1 MTSDIYERLAA
12 HLDSLP
18 AGFARTE
25 VGVELRILQRLFT
38 PDEAEVAVHL
48 TVIAEE
54 ARVVARRA
62 QLSVSQAAAHLEA
75 MDRKGL
81 VLCIRDAGRPPRYMA
96 LQFVVGFWEAQ
107 VNRLTPELVE
117 DVLEYEPAVIQLEH
131 WRKAPQMR
139 TIPVQKSIRGQNE
152 VMPYELAEQLVREHT
167 SLAVAN
173 CICRKAMRTL
183 GQGCDKPEE
192 SCLALGTAA
201 DHVAASGRGRKI
213 SLTETME
220 ILDRADETGL
230 VLQPDNAKDP
240 LFICTCCG
248 CCCGVLR
255 SFKRSPQPG
264 RIVSSPFIAHLD
276 APQCNGC
283 RVCTTRC
290 QMEAIRIVEKK
301 ALLDQ
306 DRCIGCGLC
315 VSTCPPHCLT
325 LVRKPRSQQ
334 SHIPK
339 DHIRSALQVAQARG
353 KLGIRELVKLQI
365 QSKLDRLLAPSR
377 DDP

>member
-1 MTSDIYERLAA
+1 M
-12 HLDSLP
+12 
-18 AGFARTE
+18 
-25 VGVELRILQRLFT
+25 
-38 PDEAEVAVHL
+38 AVHL

-62 QLSVSQAAAHLEA
+62 QLPVSQAATHLEA

-81 VLCIRDAGRPPRYMA
+81 VLCIRDAGGPPRYMA
-96 LQFVVGFWEAQ
+96 LQFVVGFWESQ

-117 DVLEYEPAVIQLEH
+117 DVLEYEPAVIQPEH

-139 TIPVQKSIRGQNE
+139 TIPVHKSIHGQNE
-152 VMPYELAEQLVREHT
+152 VMHYELAEELVREHT

-173 CICRKAMRTL
+173 CICRQAMRTL
-183 GQGCDKPEE
+183 GQGCEKPEE

-201 DHVAASGRGRKI
+201 DYVAESGRGRKI
-213 SLTETME
+213 SLTETLE

-255 SFKRSPQPG
+255 SFKRSPQPAG
-264 RIVSSPFIAHLD
+264 SYRVPSSPAWTRPSAMDAGSVPSGARWKRSASSRRKRCWIKIAASVAD
-276 APQCNGC
+276 
-283 RVCTTRC
+283 
-290 QMEAIRIVEKK
+290 
-301 ALLDQ
+301 
-306 DRCIGCGLC
+306 LC
-315 VSTCPPHCLT
+315 VTTCPTHCLT

-334 SHIPK
+334 AHVPK

-353 KLGIRELVKLQI
+353 KLGIRELIKLQI
-365 QSKLDRLLAPSR
+365 QSKLDRLLASNR